1 MNSLEYTIVKNK
13 NKKTKKIKNKKQNKN
28 KKNFLLILLSH
39 FNIIIYQEY
48 INNK

>member
-13 NKKTKKIKNKKQNKN
+13 NKKIKNKKIKNKKQNKN

-39 FNIIIYQEY
+39 FNVII
-48 INNK
+48 